1 MHVFLYLRKVYK
13 KNLFH
18 NANNPFINDLKSSNP
33 FMYSQIREIELICKN
48 KIIPLGKNDRPTK
61 RNRVILIK
69 KKLTPFLV
77 TLHASY

>member
-1 MHVFLYLRKVYK
+1 
-13 KNLFH
+13 
-18 NANNPFINDLKSSNP
+18 
-33 FMYSQIREIELICKN
+33 MYSQIREIELICKN